1 MCVVCQDG
9 WLPFQSDC
17 YAINNPEAPKQQKTW
32 EGAQDDCIGKIS
44 DLAVV
49 NNETEKVMRNQ
60 RDSKSNLKIICATM
74 F

>member
-1 MCVVCQDG
+1 MCKICQTG
-9 WLPFQSDC
+9 WLPFQSGC
-17 YAINNPEAPKQQKTW
+17 YAINNPKASEQQKTW
-32 EGAQDDCIGKIS
+32 KGAQDDCIGKIS

>member
-1 MCVVCQDG
+1 MCKICQTG
-9 WLPFQSDC
+9 WLPFQSGC